1 MTAKLAGVGAIL
13 LWSSLALLTAASGAV
28 PPFQLAALTFA
39 IGGGVG
45 LVVTLARGRSSALR
59 QPWRVWLVGVGG
71 LFGYHAL
78 YFAALRRA
86 PPAQAGLIAYL
97 WPLLIVLL
105 SATLPGER
113 LSIRHLIGAGL
124 GLIGVAVLMTGAGGD
139 GAGFDARYAGGYA
152 LALICAFVWS
162 GYSVLS
168 RRLKAVPTEAVT
180 GFCLATALL
189 ATVTHFALEATVWP
203 ASGREWAAVLGL
215 GLGPVGAAFF
225 LWDFGIKH
233 GDIRALG
240 VLSYAAPVLS
250 TLILV
255 LCGFAPASPSLGVA
269 CLLIVSGA
277 ATASFGPRSQLA
289 AEAAAGADRA
299 DLAVRSAE

>member
-1 MTAKLAGVGAIL
+1 M
-13 LWSSLALLTAASGAV
+13 
-28 PPFQLAALTFA
+28 
-39 IGGGVG
+39 
-45 LVVTLARGRSSALR
+45 
-59 QPWRVWLVGVGG
+59 
-71 LFGYHAL
+71 
-78 YFAALRRA
+78 
-86 PPAQAGLIAYL
+86 
-97 WPLLIVLL
+97 
-105 SATLPGER
+105 
-113 LSIRHLIGAGL
+113 
-124 GLIGVAVLMTGAGGD
+124 
-139 GAGFDARYAGGYA
+139 
-152 LALICAFVWS
+152 
-162 GYSVLS
+162 
-168 RRLKAVPTEAVT
+168 
-180 GFCLATALL
+180 
-189 ATVTHFALEATVWP
+189 
-203 ASGREWAAVLGL
+203 
-215 GLGPVGAAFF
+215 GAAFF